1 MNDHEPRICK
11 LETRTEKHEEEI
23 QELKQVDTSL
33 KETLHNLDKT
43 VTRFS
48 TIVETLLK
56 NQEKETIWDKII
68 SPIIT
73 AIIVADALKIMQWY

>member
-1 MNDHEPRICK
+1 MTDHEARICK
-11 LETRTEKHEEEI
+11 IETKTDQHDKEI

-33 KETLHNLDKT
+33 RNTLNNLDKT

-56 NQEKETIWDKII
+56 NQEKETIWDKIKA
-68 SPIIT
+68 PIIT
-73 AIIVADALKIMQWY
+73 AIIVAITLKLMQWY